1 MEHSFDTLVAEIM
14 GIEEAI
20 IFKNIMFWVDKNRAN
35 KVNFVDGFYWSR
47 CSVKAMAEIFPYM
60 SEKTIRRALKHLE
73 DEGYIFADHIDLGL
87 SAYDRTLAY
96 TITPLAYVSF
106 GIFPFEKIESF
117 IQENG
122 RACSGKSLSRYK
134 TRLQNNISLDYL
146 RAMLDYESTYRK
158 NIDAAKRLM
167 AYIYGNS

>member
-1 MEHSFDTLVAEIM
+1 MEHSFDTLVAEIL

-20 IFKNIMFWVDKNRAN
+20 IFKNILFWIEKNKAN

-47 CSVKAMAEIFPYM
+47 CSIKAMAEIFPYM

-73 DEGYIFADHIDLGL
+73 EEGYIISDHIDIGL

-106 GIFPFEKIESF
+106 YIFPFEKIESI

-122 RACSGKSLSRYK
+122 KACSVKSLSRYK
-134 TRLQNNISLDYL
+134 TRLQNNMPLQYL
-146 RAMLDYESTYRK
+146 RAVIDNEYERHR
-158 NIDAAKRLM
+158 DVEAAKRLM
-167 AYIYGNS
+167 DFIYGNS